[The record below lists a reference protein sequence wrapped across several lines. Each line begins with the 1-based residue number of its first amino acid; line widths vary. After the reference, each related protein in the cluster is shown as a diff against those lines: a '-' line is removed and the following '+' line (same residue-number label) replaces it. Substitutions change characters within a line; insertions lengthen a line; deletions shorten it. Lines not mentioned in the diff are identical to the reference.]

1 MFYVSR
7 LTCYL
12 LEIWLSICS
21 RRLICEYLVILFSI
35 CVKASGTSCGTN
47 EMYSVNYPLICTLR
61 RITLLDS
68 LLGIVWN
75 STVPWDGSLEMCRIW
90 PGNYVRLIGD
100 DVLFIHK
107 KCLFFNSLKLRRVF
121 ISVQS
126 FPSIDYKMWPLKWH
140 YISIWTSTFDW
151 YFFVISVNKLC
162 AFIWIYL
169 TLPNFKRI

>member
-1 MFYVSR
+1 
-7 LTCYL
+7 
-12 LEIWLSICS
+12 
-21 RRLICEYLVILFSI
+21 
-35 CVKASGTSCGTN
+35 
-47 EMYSVNYPLICTLR
+47 
-61 RITLLDS
+61 
-68 LLGIVWN
+68 
-75 STVPWDGSLEMCRIW
+75 MCRIW

-140 YISIWTSTFDW
+140 YISIWTSTFDS

-169 TLPNFKRI
+169 KLFRISSEFNFKDFFNWILSPFFSRFLSFFFCPMFSKFKLRRWNSNNSVLYN